1 MGSMRFRTLISA
13 TILFAGTGTCLAQPM
28 EDIFTTRVMTG
39 LNQPLHL
46 LSAPGDAS
54 RLFVVERDGVVK
66 IYNTATGTVSA
77 TPFIDIRDRVHAGQ
91 DGGLVGMAFDPDYA
105 NNGFVYLQYTFNTN
119 PPADNQLSR
128 FSLLNSNQLN
138 PNSEQKLLFLEQ
150 PHTAHNGDWIGFGP
164 DDMLYFSTG
173 DGGDQHD
180 PQNSGQNKNSLLGKV
195 LRIDVA
201 SGIDDFPGDP
211 AANYHIPPDNPF
223 VGVDGRDEVFAQGF
237 RNPWKASF
245 DRLTGDLYIG
255 DVGQDSFEE
264 INFISASSNGGEN
277 FGWRLREGF
286 GPTPTGGVGGP
297 LPGAVNPVYAY
308 PHGNGPL
315 QGNSVTGGYVYR
327 GPIQSLQG
335 KYFFADFTSN
345 NIWSLEVNPS
355 TGLMVPGSL
364 IHWRNQLVPDQGSLN
379 AIASFGEDALGN
391 LYIVSLSGSIFRID
405 AEPVQPPTGFTLR
418 VNRNDGTAV
427 LENALGEPISFDGY
441 TIQSVVGSLNPAGFN
456 SFQDQNL
463 DGGTWREIG
472 VLSRNQLGELNPTVD
487 VTLNQ
492 SNQRNVGQIFLPQST
507 PLGVEFEDLVITFNN
522 ASTGQTLQ
530 GNVVYEGVKRHN
542 NLVVV
547 VDPQSG
553 HAILQNQATV
563 NVTFDGYT
571 ITSASGSLLTSWNS
585 LDDQDAGGG
594 EWFEIDSDPTKIGEL
609 KRSGATTIAPLTS
622 LDLGVAFNSGGMQD
636 LALKF
641 ILSGASTARLGNVS
655 YRAISLDGD
664 FNGDGQVN
672 AADYV
677 VWRKGLG
684 TIFTLT
690 DYNLWRANF
699 GRVVGAAS
707 GGASGSSAVPE
718 PASAAFFVV
727 AMLLLNLSRRGGR

>member
-1 MGSMRFRTLISA
+1 MGTMRFGSLIGA
-13 TILFAGTGTCLAQPM
+13 TILFVGSGTCLAQSM
-28 EDIFTTRVMTG
+28 EDIFTTRIMTG
-39 LNQPLHL
+39 LNQPVHL

-54 RLFVVERDGVVK
+54 RLFVVERGGVVK
-66 IYNTATGTVSA
+66 IYNTATGTISA
-77 TPFIDIRDRVHAGQ
+77 TPFLDIRDRVHAGQ
-91 DGGLVGMAFDPDYA
+91 DGGLVGMAFDPDFA
-105 NNGFVYLQYTFNTN
+105 NNGFVYFNYTFNTD

-128 FSLLNSNQLN
+128 FSSLNSNQLD
-138 PNSEQKLLFLEQ
+138 PNSEHPILFLEQ

-164 DDMLYFSTG
+164 DDMLYFTTG

-201 SGIDDFPGDP
+201 SGIDDFPSD
-211 AANYHIPPDNPF
+211 ASANYHIPADNPF
-223 VGVDGRDEVFAQGF
+223 VGQTGRDEVFAQGF

-245 DRLTGDLYIG
+245 DKLTGDLYIG
-255 DVGQDSFEE
+255 DVGQDRFEE

-286 GPTPTGGVGGP
+286 GPTQTGGVGGP
-297 LPGAVNPVYAY
+297 LPGAVDPVYAY
-308 PHGNGPL
+308 PHGGGPL

-327 GPIQSLQG
+327 GPIASLQG

-355 TGLMVPGSL
+355 TGLMVPGSFINWTSTL
-364 IHWRNQLVPDQGSLN
+364 APDQGSLN
-379 AIASFGEDALGN
+379 GIASFGEDALGN
-391 LYIVSLSGSIFRID
+391 VYIVSLGGSIYKID
-405 AEPVQPPTGFTLR
+405 ADPIQPPTGFTLR

-441 TIQSVVGSLNPAGFN
+441 TIQSVVGSLNPAGFT
-456 SFQDQNL
+456 SFQDQGL

-472 VLSRNQLGELNPTVD
+472 VLNRNQLGELNPDVD
-487 VTLNQ
+487 ATLNQ
-492 SNQRNVGQIFLPQST
+492 SDMRDVGHVFLPQSA
-507 PLGVEFEDLVITFNN
+507 PLGVDFEDLVITFNTP
-522 ASTGQTLQ
+522 AGQTLQ
-530 GNVVYEGVKRHN
+530 GNVVYEGDKRFN

-553 HAILQNQATV
+553 RAILQNQSTGDV
-563 NVTFDGYT
+563 MIDGYT
-571 ITSASGSLLTSWNS
+571 ITSQSGSLLTTWNS
-585 LDDQDAGGG
+585 LEDQDAGGG

-609 KRSGATTIAPLTS
+609 KRSGATTLAPLTS
-622 LDLGVAFNSGGMQD
+622 LDLGLAFNPGNTQD
-636 LALKF
+636 LALRF
-641 ILSGASTARLGNVS
+641 ILSGASAARPGDVS
-655 YRAISLDGD
+655 YRTINLQGD
-664 FNGDGQVN
+664 FNGDGRVD

-690 DYNLWRANF
+690 DYDLWRSNF
-699 GRVVGAAS
+699 GRIVGTPG
-707 GGASGSSAVPE
+707 GGASGRSAVPE
-718 PASAAFFVV
+718 PAAATLLVV
-727 AMLLLNLSRRGGR
+727 SMLLLNLSRRAGR